1 VSWSAAVATLYTGH
15 MVWNRRGRNK
25 QTGGHRANPVE
36 DWVWSPEPAHE
47 ALVDLETFV
56 QAQQIAERRERSRT
70 APGPSRH
77 PLAAQTYPLRSYL
90 FCTPCGRRMWGKN
103 QRDTVYHI
111 CGPKKG
117 YAPPSH
123 PVANIWVRED
133 LIDGLSA
140 FLAERVFGRYRADL
154 LGRELDAVAA
164 DRSRERRRRMAAL
177 RRAIADAEARRRRLA
192 LNLGLVDDPDP
203 DLIRDV
209 NQGRADLQVERD
221 RLQLQLA
228 ALEGEADQ
236 EPDPALLDQLPVGAL
251 DLQQLPDALSRRLF
265 DALRLEICYDR
276 AAHRATCRITLTG
289 RTVQATAMAT
299 GQIVT
304 LPQPATTAVRKD
316 HTAEEEP
323 EMRPDE
329 TPTTARF
336 CVVPPTRFVQHP
348 CTTAERHGTL
358 RSWS

>member
-1 VSWSAAVATLYTGH
+1 MGAGGQQPVGVSLA
-15 MVWNRRGRNK
+15 
-25 QTGGHRANPVE
+25 GGPC
-36 DWVWSPEPAHE
+36 PAP
-47 ALVDLETFV
+47 AWLDLP
-56 QAQQIAERRERSRT
+56 RCR
-70 APGPSRH
+70 
-77 PLAAQTYPLRSYL
+77 
-90 FCTPCGRRMWGKN
+90 
-103 QRDTVYHI
+103 
-111 CGPKKG
+111 
-117 YAPPSH
+117 
-123 PVANIWVRED
+123 PVANIWVREDD

-140 FLAERVFGRYRADL
+140 FLAERVFGRRRADL

-177 RRAIADAEARRRRLA
+177 RRAVADAEAGRRRLA

-203 DLIRDV
+203 DPDLVRDV

-323 EMRPDE
+323 QMRPDE

-336 CVVPPTRFVQHP
+336 CVVPPARFVQHP
-348 CTTAERHGTL
+348 CTTAG
-358 RSWS
+358 